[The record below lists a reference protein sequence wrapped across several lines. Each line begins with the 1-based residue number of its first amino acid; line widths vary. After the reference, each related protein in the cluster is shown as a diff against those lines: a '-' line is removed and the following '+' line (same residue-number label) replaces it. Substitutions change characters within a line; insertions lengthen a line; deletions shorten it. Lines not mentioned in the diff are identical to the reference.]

1 MNRFL
6 WVLMLVL
13 LVGTAVGASLAFN
26 NGGNPFGKGQT
37 KTKTDDSTPPPMVVA
52 LGLVDGERS
61 VAKPFPLVQ
70 GRIIEVIGEGT
81 EVRKGDALLKL
92 EDGLYKAAVDE
103 AKAALDEAQEKLT
116 QAKDLPEQHRL
127 KQEKQQKAIAAAEAE
142 RKSAKFEQDFNLNK
156 AKGGVEV
163 NKNLLASL
171 EERLKQLD
179 NKVAGEQ
186 LTLDELK
193 LFKPKSEIARAQ
205 ADVNAKQAQL
215 AKAQWALAQC
225 TLEAPSD
232 GLVLRVTAV
241 AGETV
246 LAGIP
251 GQPAPIQ
258 FLPKGPKIVRA
269 EVLQEWAGMVQ
280 VSQEV
285 DIEDDT
291 YQGPVWKGRI
301 KSISNWF
308 AEKRHRIIEPFMIN
322 DVRTLECMIEVLDET
337 PPLRI
342 GQRVRV
348 KIKTK

>member
-1 MNRFL
+1 MNRVL
-6 WVLMLVL
+6 WLLMLVL
-13 LVGTAVGASLAFN
+13 LIGTAVGASLAFN
-26 NGGNPFGKGQT
+26 NGGNPFGKAAP
-37 KTKTDDSTPPPMVVA
+37 KSKADDAGPPPLVVA
-52 LGLVDGERS
+52 LGHVDGERS
-61 VAKPFPLVQ
+61 VAKPLPLVQ
-70 GRIIEVIGEGT
+70 GRIIEVIAEGT
-81 EVRKGDALLKL
+81 EVQKGDALLKL
-92 EDGLYKAAVDE
+92 DDRMYKAAVDE

-127 KQEKQQKAIAAAEAE
+127 KQEQQQKQIAAAEAE
-142 RKSAKFEQDFNLNK
+142 RKSAKFEQEFNLNR

-179 NKVAGEQ
+179 AKVAGEQ
-186 LTLDELK
+186 ARLEELK

-205 ADVNAKQAQL
+205 ADVNGKQAQL
-215 AKAQWALAQC
+215 ARAQWAHEQC
-225 TLEAPSD
+225 TLAAPSD
-232 GLVLRVTAV
+232 GTILRVTAT
-241 AGETV
+241 AGETI
-246 LAGIP
+246 LTGIP

-258 FLPKGPKIVRA
+258 FLPRGPKIVRA
-269 EVLQEWAGMVQ
+269 EVLQEWAATVQ
-280 VSQEV
+280 VGQEV
-285 DIEDDT
+285 DIEDDS

-322 DVRTLECMIEVLDET
+322 DVRTLECMVEVLDET

>member
-6 WVLMLVL
+6 WLLMVVL

-26 NGGNPFGKGQT
+26 NGNPFGKAAP
-37 KTKTDDSTPPPMVVA
+37 KTKADNPAPPMVVA
-52 LGLVDGERS
+52 LGLVDGDPS
-61 VAKPFPLVQ
+61 VAKPLPLVP
-70 GRIIEVIGEGT
+70 GRIVEVIAEGT
-81 EVRKGDALLKL
+81 EVKKGDPLLKL
-92 EDGLYKAAVDE
+92 DDRMYQATVDE
-103 AKAALDEAQEKLT
+103 AKAALDEAVEKLT

-127 KQEKQQKAIAAAEAE
+127 KQEQQQKAIAAAEAE

-156 AKGGVEV
+156 AKGGLEV

-179 NKVAGEQ
+179 AKVAGEQ
-186 LTLDELK
+186 ARLDELR
-193 LFKPKSEIARAQ
+193 LFRPKSEIARAQ

-215 AKAQWALAQC
+215 AKAQWALEQC
-225 TLEAPSD
+225 TLQAPSD
-232 GLVLRVTAV
+232 GLILRVTATV
-241 AGETV
+241 GEVIQT
-246 LAGIP
+246 GIP

-258 FLPKGPKIVRA
+258 FLPKGVKVVRA
-269 EVLQEWAGMVQ
+269 EVLQEWASLVQ
-280 VSQEV
+280 AGQDV

-301 KSISNWF
+301 RSLSNWF

-322 DVRTLECMIEVLDET
+322 DVRTLECMVEVLDES

>member
-13 LVGTAVGASLAFN
+13 LIGTAVGASLAFN
-26 NGGNPFGKGQT
+26 NGGNPFGKAPS
-37 KTKTDDSTPPPMVVA
+37 KTTGEGGAPPPLVVA
-52 LGLVDGERS
+52 LGLVDGERT
-61 VAKPFPLVQ
+61 VARPFPLVQ
-70 GRIIEVIGEGT
+70 GRILEIIAEGT
-81 EVRKGDALLKL
+81 EVKKGDALLKL
-92 EDGLYKAAVDE
+92 EDGMYKAAVDE
-103 AKAALDEAQEKLT
+103 AKAALDEAAEKLT

-127 KQEKQQKAIAAAEAE
+127 KQERQQQAIAAAEAE
-142 RKSAKFEQDFNLNK
+142 RKSAKHEQDFNLNK

-163 NKNLLASL
+163 NKSLLSSL

-179 NKVAGEQ
+179 AKVAGEKLQ
-186 LTLDELK
+186 LDELK
-193 LFKPKSEIARAQ
+193 LFKPRSEIARAQ

-215 AKAQWALAQC
+215 DKAQWALQQC

-232 GLVLRVTAV
+232 GLILRVTAA

-246 LAGIP
+246 LPGIP
-251 GQPAPIQ
+251 GQTAPIQ

-269 EVLQEWAGMVQ
+269 EVLQEWAALVQ
-280 VSQEV
+280 VGQEV

-291 YQGPVWKGRI
+291 YQGPIWKGRI
-301 KSISNWF
+301 KSLSGWF

-348 KIKTK
+348 KIKAK

>member
-1 MNRFL
+1 MSRFL
-6 WVLMLVL
+6 WLLMLVL
-13 LVGTAVGASLAFN
+13 LVGTAVGARLAFN
-26 NGGNPFGKGQT
+26 NGGNPFAKAKPKQQA
-37 KTKTDDSTPPPMVVA
+37 DDAAPPLVVA
-52 LGLVDGERS
+52 LGLVDGES
-61 VAKPFPLVQ
+61 PVARPLPLVQ
-70 GRIIEVIGEGT
+70 GRIVEIVAEGT
-81 EVRKGDALLKL
+81 EVAKGDALLKL
-92 EDGLYKAAVDE
+92 DDGMYQAAVDE
-103 AKAALDEAQEKLT
+103 AKAALDEATERLT

-127 KQEKQQKAIAAAEAE
+127 KQERQRKAIAAAEAE
-142 RKSAKFEQDFNLNK
+142 RKSAKFEQEFNLNK

-179 NKVAGEQ
+179 AKVGAEELQ
-186 LTLDELK
+186 LDELK

-215 AKAQWALAQC
+215 AKAQWALQQC
-225 TLEAPSD
+225 TLAAPSD
-232 GLVLRVTAV
+232 GLILRVTAA
-241 AGETV
+241 AGET
-246 LAGIP
+246 GIP
-251 GQPAPIQ
+251 GQAAPVH

-269 EVLQEWAGMVQ
+269 EVLQEWAGLVQ
-280 VSQEV
+280 VGQEV
-285 DIEDDT
+285 EIEDDT

-301 KSISNWF
+301 KSLSNWF

-322 DVRTLECMIEVLDET
+322 DVRTLECMVEVLDET